1 MDAAERFAR
10 GEKTSDVAA
19 ELRVGVRQVE
29 KWRKAWREGGTQA
42 LRSKGPH
49 AVERLSPGRWEGWS
63 GSSDVARWC
72 TAGMRTSAGRWAGS
86 AR

>member
-10 GEKTSDVAA
+10 GEKTVDVAA

-49 AVERLSPGRWEGWS
+49 AVERLSPEQWGDWS
-63 GSSDVARWC
+63 GSSCAGRSR
-72 TAGMRTSAGRWAGS
+72 TAGMRINAGRWAGS